1 MEILWY
7 FLILFKLSNATIK
20 DRDNMLPVLDCSFQY
35 TCVDITPI
43 CISFQEDMT
52 NRKPKVLKIEDL
64 CNLQYV
70 QCAENVK
77 AKLLKPKHCGLPNP
91 EYDDSSDYNA
101 FLYADY
107 EIEMAQDRK
116 KKCALA

>member
-70 QCAENVK
+70 QCAE
-77 AKLLKPKHCGLPNP
+77 
-91 EYDDSSDYNA
+91 SDYNA